1 MSENGSAGR
10 RPVAEAVAAR
20 RRAQVVSG
28 LRGLTRPGATATP
41 AATGDGE
48 QCDLCH
54 TSIPDDH
61 RHLLHLVER
70 RIECVCES
78 CWALRS
84 GDAEYRPTGS
94 RTEWLP
100 DIDMP
105 DDVWA
110 SFQIPIGLAFF
121 MDSTTAGCVVALYPS
136 PAGATESELHFAS
149 WNRMVELNP
158 ILASLEPDIEGLI
171 VNRLSD
177 PPAYAIAPIDR
188 CYELTGTIKMHWE
201 GLSGGAAVQEAVD
214 AVLRPHPRAG
224 GALVSTHQADLAAEP
239 VPAAPEPDFEVL
251 GARTVRHAA
260 SPMLMLDLQ
269 VSEPTGRQ
277 VYMIA
282 LTIQVMIE
290 PARRTYD
297 APTRERLAGLFG
309 PPERWS
315 VTTRSLVWSQLDV
328 VVPAFTGSTT
338 IAVPI
343 ACNYDMEV
351 AASKYLHSL
360 PDGEAPLAMHFNGVV
375 YYPND
380 DGTLQMVL
388 IPWSR
393 SVGFRMPVSV
403 WSETIEHYY
412 PNTAWVA
419 LRSQTLD
426 LLERR
431 RVDRA
436 HATFD
441 ATVRELL
448 DEPDAV

>member
-1 MSENGSAGR
+1 M
-10 RPVAEAVAAR
+10 
-20 RRAQVVSG
+20 
-28 LRGLTRPGATATP
+28 
-41 AATGDGE
+41 
-48 QCDLCH
+48 
-54 TSIPDDH
+54 
-61 RHLLHLVER
+61 
-70 RIECVCES
+70 
-78 CWALRS
+78 
-84 GDAEYRPTGS
+84 
-94 RTEWLP
+94 
-100 DIDMP
+100 
-105 DDVWA
+105 
-110 SFQIPIGLAFF
+110 
-121 MDSTTAGCVVALYPS
+121 
-136 PAGATESELHFAS
+136 
-149 WNRMVELNP
+149 
-158 ILASLEPDIEGLI
+158 
-171 VNRLSD
+171 
-177 PPAYAIAPIDR
+177 
-188 CYELTGTIKMHWE
+188 
-201 GLSGGAAVQEAVD
+201 
-214 AVLRPHPRAG
+214 
-224 GALVSTHQADLAAEP
+224 STHQTDLAAEP
-239 VPAAPEPDFEVL
+239 VAATPEPDFEVL
-251 GARTVRHAA
+251 GARTVRYAA

-309 PPERWS
+309 PPERWA

-419 LRSQTLD
+419 LRSQTLN